1 MFLSLQLA
9 SLAFRKCL
17 YLATV
22 RSLAKLRDNCETKQK
37 IEFSVKYLT
46 VFRILHS

>member
-1 MFLSLQLA
+1 MSKMFLILQC
-9 SLAFRKCL
+9 LAFRKCL

-22 RSLAKLRDNCETKQK
+22 TSLAKIRDNCETKQK

-46 VFRILHS
+46 VFRI